1 MSWDDFADAG
11 WGKLVGLG
19 MSLCHLDQVV
29 AGLPVEERLLAAA
42 VARLVATAAGRR
54 RHAELLEQHHY
65 LHHASA
71 VGQVLCYVAEYH
83 GEWVDPVKMVDWG
96 KWETWE
102 IGEWGI
108 CRAGREIFYRNLA

>member
-29 AGLPVEERLLAAA
+29 AGLPVEERLLAAV
-42 VARLVATAAGRR
+42 VARLVTTAAGRR
-54 RHAELLEQHHY
+54 RHDELLAQHHY

-71 VGQVLCYVAEYH
+71 VGQVLRYVAEDH
-83 GEWVDPVKMVDWG
+83 GEWVAVLTFCSSAWHLKPRDRFL
-96 KWETWE
+96 KWTA
-102 IGEWGI
+102 
-108 CRAGREIFYRNLA
+108 RQAAPYTHL